1 MALVNPKNCERTL
14 KMARNL
20 TSKVAQVRRQK
31 LVKAMANAGLDV
43 MVLYGNAWQN
53 DYLRYGV
60 DFGILEGEGIAVV
73 TRDGQATLYL
83 DDPFEA
89 DRAGVECDDIAIVVC
104 DDIVRD
110 VAAKI
115 SGYDSSSIAA
125 APQRSLP
132 YGLARLRQ
140 AYNIADATALID
152 KLLMVKAEEELQA
165 VRRAAR
171 LADEGYAVFRNAAQI
186 GVEDYALI
194 AQIEAFFRANGVDDN
209 FMIIGTGGPEVR
221 GMAPPSG
228 KKLKAGDLV
237 TTELTPCIDGYYVQI
252 CRTLVVGPPS
262 EPQQKAFSIYHEAMV
277 AGIDKVAPGVTA
289 SDIAKAENDVFRKYG
304 LGNYVTSEY
313 TRVRGHGL
321 GLFPDTK
328 PHILEGVETEIEQGM
343 LLIVHPNT
351 YHPDVGYMV
360 LGDSLIVGSDGPEI
374 LTTTARALF
383 SAPQTGNAS

>member
-1 MALVNPKNCERTL
+1 MKITE
-14 KMARNL
+14 KL

-31 LVKAMANAGLDV
+31 LVKAMQNANLDA

-60 DFGILEGEGIAVV
+60 DFGILEGEGIAIV

-83 DDPFEA
+83 DDAFEA
-89 DRAGVECDDIAIVVC
+89 DRASVECDDITIVVSK
-104 DDIVRD
+104 DIVQD

-115 SGYDSSSIAA
+115 NGFGNSNIAA
-125 APQRSLP
+125 APQRHLP

-140 AYNIADATALID
+140 KHNIADATETID
-152 KLLMVKAEEELQA
+152 HLLMVKAEEELQA
-165 VRRAAR
+165 IRRAAR
-171 LADEGYAVFRNAAQI
+171 LADEGYAVFRDAAQI

-209 FMIIGTGGPEVR
+209 FMIIGSGGPEVR

-262 EPQQKAFSIYHEAMV
+262 EAQQKAFSVYHEAMV
-277 AGIDKVAPGVTA
+277 AGIDIVAPGISA

-304 LGNYVTSEY
+304 LGDYVTSEY

-328 PHILEGVETEIEQGM
+328 PHLLEGVPTLIEQGM

-351 YHPDVGYMV
+351 YHPEVGYMV
-360 LGDSLIVGSDGPEI
+360 LGDSLIVGAEGPEV
-374 LTTTARALF
+374 LTTTPRELF
-383 SAPQTGNAS
+383 SVAQTRSAS

>member
-1 MALVNPKNCERTL
+1 MQNA
-14 KMARNL
+14 NL
-20 TSKVAQVRRQK
+20 DA
-31 LVKAMANAGLDV
+31 

-60 DFGILEGEGIAVV
+60 DFGILEGEGIAII

-83 DDPFEA
+83 DDAFEA
-89 DRAGVECDDIAIVVC
+89 DRASVECDDITIVVSK
-104 DDIVRD
+104 DIVQD

-115 SGYDSSSIAA
+115 ISYDNSNIAA
-125 APQRSLP
+125 APQRHLP

-140 AYNIADATALID
+140 KHNIADATETID
-152 KLLMVKAEEELQA
+152 HLLMVKAEEELQA
-165 VRRAAR
+165 IRRAAR
-171 LADEGYAVFRNAAQI
+171 LADEGYAVFRDAAQI

-209 FMIIGTGGPEVR
+209 FMIIGSGGPEVR

-262 EPQQKAFSIYHEAMV
+262 EAQQKAFSVYHEAMV
-277 AGIDKVAPGVTA
+277 AGIDIVAPGISA

-304 LGNYVTSEY
+304 LGDYVTSEY

-328 PHILEGVETEIEQGM
+328 PHLLEGVPTLIEQGM

-351 YHPDVGYMV
+351 YHPEVGYMV
-360 LGDSLIVGSDGPEI
+360 LGDSLIVGAEGPEV
-374 LTTTARALF
+374 LTTTPRELF
-383 SAPQTGNAS
+383 SVAQTRSAS

>member
-1 MALVNPKNCERTL
+1 MKITQ
-14 KMARNL
+14 NL

-31 LVKAMANAGLDV
+31 LVKAMQNANLDA

-60 DFGILEGEGIAVV
+60 DFGILEGEGIAIV

-83 DDPFEA
+83 DDAFEA
-89 DRAGVECDDIAIVVC
+89 DRASVECDDITIVVSK
-104 DDIVRD
+104 DIVQD

-115 SGYDSSSIAA
+115 NGFDNSNIAA
-125 APQRSLP
+125 APQRHLP

-140 AYNIADATALID
+140 KHNIADATETID
-152 KLLMVKAEEELQA
+152 HLLMVKAEEELQA
-165 VRRAAR
+165 IRRAAR
-171 LADEGYAVFRNAAQI
+171 LADEGYAVFRDAAQI

-209 FMIIGTGGPEVR
+209 FMIIGSGGPEVR

-262 EPQQKAFSIYHEAMV
+262 DAQQKAFSVYHEAMV
-277 AGIDKVAPGVTA
+277 AGIDIVAPGVSA

-304 LGNYVTSEY
+304 LGDYVTSEY

-328 PHILEGVETEIEQGM
+328 PHLLEGVPTLIEQGM

-351 YHPDVGYMV
+351 YHPEVGYMV
-360 LGDSLIVGSDGPEI
+360 LGDSLIVGAEGPEV
-374 LTTTARALF
+374 LTTTPRELF
-383 SAPQTGNAS
+383 SVAQTRSAS

>member
-1 MALVNPKNCERTL
+1 MAQ
-14 KMARNL
+14 NL

-31 LVKAMANAGLDV
+31 LVQAMQKAGLDA

-60 DFGILEGEGIAVV
+60 DFGILEGEGIAIV
-73 TRDGQATLYL
+73 TRDGEATLYL

-89 DRAGVECDDIAIVVC
+89 DRASVECDDITIVVC
-104 DDIVRD
+104 KDIVRD

-115 SGYDSSSIAA
+115 NSFDNSNIAA
-125 APQRSLP
+125 APQRHLP
-132 YGLARLRQ
+132 YGLAQLRQ
-140 AYNIADATALID
+140 KHNIADATVILD
-152 KLLMVKAEEELQA
+152 HLLMVKAEEELQA

-171 LADEGYAVFRNAAQI
+171 LADEGYAVFRDAAQI

-209 FMIIGTGGPEVR
+209 FMIIGVGGPEMR

-252 CRTLVVGPPS
+252 CRTLVVGPPN
-262 EPQQKAFSIYHEAMV
+262 EAQQKAFSLYHEAMI
-277 AGIDKVAPGVTA
+277 AGIDKVAPGVSA

-304 LGNYVTSEY
+304 LGDYVTSEY

-328 PHILEGVETEIEQGM
+328 PHILEGVETTIEQGM

-351 YHPDVGYMV
+351 YHPEVGYMV
-360 LGDSLIVGSDGPEI
+360 LGDSLIVGPDGAEV
-374 LTTTARALF
+374 LTTTPRELF
-383 SAPQTGNAS
+383 SVPQTRSAS

>member
-1 MALVNPKNCERTL
+1 MKITE
-14 KMARNL
+14 NL

-31 LVKAMANAGLDV
+31 LVKAMQNANLDA

-60 DFGILEGEGIAVV
+60 DFGILEGEGIAIV

-83 DDPFEA
+83 DDAFEA
-89 DRAGVECDDIAIVVC
+89 DRASVECDDITIVVSK
-104 DDIVRD
+104 DIVQD

-115 SGYDSSSIAA
+115 NGFDNSNIAA
-125 APQRSLP
+125 APQRHLP

-140 AYNIADATALID
+140 KYNIADATETID
-152 KLLMVKAEEELQA
+152 HLLMVKTEEELQA
-165 VRRAAR
+165 IRRAAR
-171 LADEGYAVFRNAAQI
+171 LADEGYAVFRDAAQI

-209 FMIIGTGGPEVR
+209 FMIIGSGGPEVR

-262 EPQQKAFSIYHEAMV
+262 DAQQKAFSVYHEAMV
-277 AGIDKVAPGVTA
+277 AGIDIVAPGVSA

-304 LGNYVTSEY
+304 LGDYVTSEY

-328 PHILEGVETEIEQGM
+328 PHLLEGVPTLIEQGM

-360 LGDSLIVGSDGPEI
+360 LGDSLIVGAEGPEV
-374 LTTTARALF
+374 LTTTPRELF
-383 SAPQTGNAS
+383 SVAQTRSAS

>member
-1 MALVNPKNCERTL
+1 MKITQ
-14 KMARNL
+14 NL

-31 LVKAMANAGLDV
+31 LVKAMQNANLDA

-60 DFGILEGEGIAVV
+60 DFGILEGEGIAIV

-83 DDPFEA
+83 DDAFEA
-89 DRAGVECDDIAIVVC
+89 DRASVECDDITIVVSK
-104 DDIVRD
+104 DIVQD

-115 SGYDSSSIAA
+115 ISYDNSNIAA
-125 APQRSLP
+125 APQRHLP

-140 AYNIADATALID
+140 KHNIADATETID
-152 KLLMVKAEEELQA
+152 HLLMVKAEEELQA
-165 VRRAAR
+165 IRRAAR
-171 LADEGYAVFRNAAQI
+171 LADEGYAVFRDAAQT

-209 FMIIGTGGPEVR
+209 FMIIGSGGPEVR

-262 EPQQKAFSIYHEAMV
+262 DAQQKAFSVYHEAMV
-277 AGIDKVAPGVTA
+277 AGIDIVAPGISA

-304 LGNYVTSEY
+304 LGDYVTSEY

-328 PHILEGVETEIEQGM
+328 PHLLEGVPTLIEQGM

-351 YHPDVGYMV
+351 YHPEVGYMV
-360 LGDSLIVGSDGPEI
+360 LGDSLIVGAEGPEV
-374 LTTTARALF
+374 LTTTPRELF
-383 SAPQTGNAS
+383 SVAQTRSAS